1 VRACLLQAH
10 QVGAHGV
17 TAVRSGGRTFAFF
30 AYDRDAE
37 GSPKQRSTLFEW
49 VGLYPTGRFEPVQ
62 AQISA

>member
-1 VRACLLQAH
+1 M
-10 QVGAHGV
+10 

-49 VGLYPTGRFEPVQ
+49 VGRYPTGRFEPVQ